1 MERGNSFCDV
11 KRKPYKCSSR
21 KRESIE
27 AQEGGGSSRI
37 SDEDAVM
44 VLERRGCGNLYKSM
58 DNQKWEELSSLCI
71 VVESRG
77 TANKVVRSR
86 MSREEAHVR
95 SLWGAGG
102 EIPPVYPA
110 ACRQKAGKN

>member
-1 MERGNSFCDV
+1 MNPCKRRNLIPLMSKSGSSDCSEINLEATCLLSRWHPAYRGHELNPGFSMERGNSFCDV

-37 SDEDAVM
+37 SDEDTVM

-58 DNQKWEELSSLCI
+58 DNQKWEEPLS
-71 VVESRG
+71 
-77 TANKVVRSR
+77 
-86 MSREEAHVR
+86 
-95 SLWGAGG
+95 
-102 EIPPVYPA
+102 
-110 ACRQKAGKN
+110 